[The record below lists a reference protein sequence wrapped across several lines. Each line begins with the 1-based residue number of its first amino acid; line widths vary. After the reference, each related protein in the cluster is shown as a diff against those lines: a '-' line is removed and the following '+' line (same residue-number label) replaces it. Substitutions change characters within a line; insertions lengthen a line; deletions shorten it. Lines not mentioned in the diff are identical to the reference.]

1 MKMNSMQVLA
11 AVIATGLA
19 MIGVSELRASGTAT
33 LVAPAKTSIA
43 LVNLETLMTKLDETK
58 SLNDEL
64 KGTFEAR
71 KKELDELVKKAE
83 ALQKERD
90 MLPAESKER
99 RQKAAE
105 AAEASKLIAAR
116 RDIFQALIDMDNG
129 ELVRGMY
136 AKILAAIDSFAKKEG
151 IDMVLLDDRGIN
163 LPTQGT
169 QNQVNAAIQAK
180 RILFAT
186 DTLDITNRVAT
197 IMNAEYS
204 APSKK

>member
-19 MIGVSELRASGTAT
+19 MMGVSELRASGTAT

-64 KGTFEAR
+64 KSTFEAR